1 MNGLSNTLE
10 FIQENW
16 SNILLIITAIVTVI
30 YRVISFNKLSK
41 QQKVEA
47 ILTIVKSE
55 LLKFMSEAEID
66 WKEYEKSGLLK
77 KSDVITKIYDKF
89 PLLKEYLDQ
98 DTLIQT
104 ISNMIDSG
112 MTEMNKIV
120 NGVEPDKLAETI
132 VTEDK

>member
-1 MNGLSNTLE
+1 MNGLTNTLN

-16 SNILLIITAIVTVI
+16 SNVLLILTAVITVI
-30 YRVISFNKLSK
+30 CRIVSISKLSK
-41 QQKVEA
+41 TQKVEA

-98 DTLIQT
+98 ETLIKR
-104 ISNMIDSG
+104 ISDMIELG
-112 MTEMNKIV
+112 MQEMNKVV
-120 NGVEPDKLAETI
+120 NGVDPEQLADKITS
-132 VTEDK
+132 K

>member
-1 MNGLSNTLE
+1 MNGLSNTLS

-16 SNILLIITAIVTVI
+16 TNILLVITVIITVI
-30 YRVISFNKLSK
+30 YRVFSFTKLSK
-41 QQKVEA
+41 EQKVQA

-98 DTLIQT
+98 ETLIQK
-104 ISNMIDSG
+104 ISDMIENG
-112 MTEMNKIV
+112 MIEMNKVV
-120 NGVEPDKLAETI
+120 NGVDPDKLAEEL
-132 VTEDK
+132 VTENK